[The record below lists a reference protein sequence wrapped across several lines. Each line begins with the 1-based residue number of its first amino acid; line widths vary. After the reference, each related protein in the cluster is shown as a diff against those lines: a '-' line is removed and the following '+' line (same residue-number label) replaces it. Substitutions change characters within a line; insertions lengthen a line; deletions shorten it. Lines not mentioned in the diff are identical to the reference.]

1 MNPVLGVVILPT
13 VIAIYTI
20 LVLLL
25 LDTSEIYVQY
35 LVIIPLS
42 YVLGAIPWGF
52 LLSRISKGID
62 VRQYGSGK
70 TGMSNVLR
78 TAGGRIATLVF
89 IFDITKGALVVLLAR
104 AITDSPLA
112 EVVAALLSLVGHN
125 WSVFL
130 GFTGGRGLLTGFGS
144 LLVMSPISGLIA
156 ISSFLPI
163 TLITRYLSL
172 GSIIGTIVACL
183 TLLILTIPG
192 MPIPISDPDPI
203 YIAYT
208 FIAAVIILW
217 QHRDNIRRLLRGQEQ
232 RLGQPAERL
241 NK

>member
-1 MNPVLGVVILPT
+1 MNPVLGVVILPP
-13 VIAIYTI
+13 VIALYIT

-25 LDTSEIYVQY
+25 LDTSEPYVQY

-52 LLSRISKGID
+52 LFSRISKGID

-78 TAGGRIATLVF
+78 TSGGRMATLVF
-89 IFDITKGALVVLLAR
+89 IFDITKGALVVVLAR
-104 AITDSPLA
+104 AITDSPWA
-112 EVVAALLSLVGHN
+112 EVVAGLLSLIGHN
-125 WSVFL
+125 WSIFL

-172 GSIIGTIVACL
+172 GSIIGLIVGCV
-183 TLLILTIPG
+183 TLIILTITE
-192 MPIPISDPDPI
+192 MPIPLSDPDPVYMA
-203 YIAYT
+203 YI
-208 FIAAVIILW
+208 FVAASIILW
-217 QHRDNIRRLLRGQEQ
+217 QHRDNIRRLFRGQER
-232 RLGQPAERL
+232 RLGQPGERL